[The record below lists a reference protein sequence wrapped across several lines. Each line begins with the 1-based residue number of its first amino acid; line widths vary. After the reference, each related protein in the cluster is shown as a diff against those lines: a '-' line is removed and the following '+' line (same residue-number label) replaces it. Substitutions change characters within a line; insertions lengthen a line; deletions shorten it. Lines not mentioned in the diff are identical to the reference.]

1 MPTKMWDPIRRF
13 QSTNIDARAAV
24 REFRDGVWQADLAGV
39 LFFCSSTYPLDEI
52 AAEMARQFPG
62 VPVFGCTTAGEIG
75 PEGYLSHSLSGFS
88 LPGDSFAVVGRL
100 AANLQQFELLS
111 ARAFVQRQL
120 VELDNRTALRPQM
133 TNRFAL
139 ALIDGLSVREELVA
153 RAFQSAL
160 DDICLIGGS
169 AGDDLAFTRTHV
181 YANGQFHHNAAAVI
195 LIATS
200 RPFRALKVQNFVP
213 MAERLVVTKAET
225 ERRIVQEING
235 LPAVEE
241 YARVIDA
248 DPQNLSPAT
257 FAEAPIVVLLAG
269 TYYVRAIQSA
279 NPDGSLTF
287 YCAIDEGMVFRVA
300 SMTDAVANLSASLHD
315 IRDAVGFPEILIGF
329 DCILRKFN
337 IANKSLVGEIESV
350 LNDNNVVGFSCYGE
364 QYNGIHVNYT
374 LTGIAIGGVPEGN
387 DNG

>member
-13 QSTNIDARAAV
+13 QSTNTDARTAV
-24 REFRDGVWQADLAGV
+24 REFRDGVWQPDLASV
-39 LFFCSSTYPLDEI
+39 LFFCSSTYPLDDI
-52 AAEMARQFPG
+52 ADEMTRQFPG

-75 PEGYLSHSLSGFS
+75 PQGYLSHSLSGFS
-88 LPGDSFAVVGRL
+88 LPGDDFAVVGRL
-100 AANLQQFELLS
+100 APNLKRFEHLS
-111 ARAFVQRQL
+111 ARAFVQRQF
-120 VELDNRTALRPQM
+120 VEMDMRIASRP
-133 TNRFAL
+133 TLSNRFAL
-139 ALIDGLSVREELVA
+139 ALIDGLSIREELVA

-160 DDICLIGGS
+160 DDVCLIGGS

-181 YANGQFHHNAAAVI
+181 YADGQFHHDAAAMI

-200 RPFRALKVQNFVP
+200 RPFHALKVQNFVP
-213 MAERLVVTKAET
+213 LAERLVVTSAEP
-225 ERRIVQEING
+225 ERRLVYEING

-248 DPQNLSPAT
+248 APEDLGPDL

-300 SMTDAVANLSASLHD
+300 EMTDTVANLSAALQDLHD
-315 IRDAVGFPEILIGF
+315 VIGPPELLIGF
-329 DCILRKFN
+329 DCVLRKLN
-337 IANKSLVGEIESV
+337 ISNKSLTSTIESL
-350 LNDNNVVGFSCYGE
+350 LNDNNIIGFSCYGE

-374 LTGIAIGGVPEGN
+374 LTGIAIGGASKDHGN
-387 DNG
+387 G